1 VTVLPAT
8 DVRAVVE
15 VELDAAR
22 AWASRNGAGLEWIPD
37 ELELRMT
44 LSQLETNELFFFRGR
59 FDDYQAIAPHWQCVS
74 ATWLGGDVLSD
85 YPKPKEGL
93 PRASIYLVHTVAGA
107 RTPVICA
114 PFNRLAYA
122 EHKGPHGD
130 WGAPANWLAA
140 PQAHVRATTIPDML
154 SVLQLHFLA
163 TRGRHA

>member
-15 VELDAAR
+15 EELVAAR
-22 AWASRNGAGLEWIPD
+22 AWASRNAVGLEWIPD
-37 ELELRMT
+37 ALELRMT
-44 LSQLETNELFFFRGR
+44 LSQLATAEDFFFRGR

-74 ATWLGGDVLSD
+74 GAWAGGDVLSD
-85 YPKPKEGL
+85 YPKPQEGL
-93 PRASIYLVHTVAGA
+93 PRPSIYLVHAVAGV

-114 PFNRLAYA
+114 PFNRLAYS

-140 PQAHVRATTIPDML
+140 RQGHVRATTIPDML
-154 SVLQLHFLA
+154 SVIQLHFLT